1 MNDTAGASDTAARA
15 AEKELTSLSARVEAT
30 RSVLIGLLQ
39 DVARAESRLDRSLA
53 ARLLEVNEQLVVTA
67 LTAKTEAEL
76 AAQSLREVSR
86 TAELDALTQLPNR
99 ALLQDRFANAIAR
112 AKRNGSRLALLFVD
126 LDDFKQINDTLGHA
140 TGDAVLKQVAHCLAA
155 SIRAGDTASRHGGD
169 EFLVLLPD
177 VSQPSD
183 AVLIAEKL
191 IAALAALGR
200 SGDAWPRLSASIGI
214 SLYPDDGEDAQTL
227 IAHADAAMYV
237 AKRNGD
243 GSVALHGQRPSG
255 APGPQA
261 PPAALQRR
269 ELVLAQALAENT
281 LRHDQLREANEKLL
295 LAALNAQELQ
305 AAAEQVRLRQ
315 AEAVAA
321 VARELRNALAPLPSE
336 TDSLARMP
344 TDQPRLH
351 ANVEQKMA
359 QISRLVGELLDAPSA
374 GTSEHGR

>member
-1 MNDTAGASDTAARA
+1 MNDSTDLRHAAADA
-15 AEKELTSLSARVEAT
+15 AEQELARLNARVEAT

-39 DVARAESRLDRSLA
+39 DVARAKSRLDRSLA

-237 AKRNGD
+237 AKRNGH

-305 AAAEQVRLRQ
+305 AAAEQARLRQ

-336 TDSLARMP
+336 TDSLARRP
-344 TDQPRLH
+344 TDKPRLH
-351 ANVEQKMA
+351 AIVEQKVA
-359 QISRLVGELLDAPSA
+359 QMSRLVGEWLDAPSA
-374 GTSEHGR
+374 DTSERGR